1 MPKEKVNEGLA
12 AYVGISAPETP
23 KYLLTNNF
31 LAEYF
36 RVPGKLIQEYSY
48 KQFKDQ
54 GVLYTEDEKNEEMLK
69 KSFDRFLFR
78 YLGEETIIQEN
89 RKLKQN
95 RSKSDHNKKELKHY
109 YFPLTQEMLGES
121 AQTLRH
127 ILYYLQKLDK
137 ENFKYGEMQKKLENY
152 IFRDNTGLNHILKIL
167 LPSSDEKAD
176 YKIEP
181 ELPDSFWRMLTSA
194 EKRRM
199 QKLGQ
204 QLNEDLNVLLTHE
217 YFLKLDFYRRYHY
230 LSMLLT
236 SYVIQYIV
244 TRKGSST
251 GILCKGNPLDSRL
264 DGLIHKACCNN
275 YDDIRNLFPTL
286 LKEYYIK
293 AIGELADENGELQ
306 LHAENGKVMVN
317 GGTFEEFITD
327 VMGSKI
333 SGNGIAYEKLL
344 IAFELSEKQMRKITV
359 EEFVLAYIS
368 LTGTRRGSTLT
379 KISSVLSTSGRQL
392 EMVYPRSNAR
402 QKYFA
407 MSAGLAEFYVRLYL
421 AGQSRQYDYMDNFL
435 EFLQERYRI
444 VIGKIKGSE
453 RLIKSLKP
461 RLSVK
466 DFSENQAA
474 FRDTL
479 NGVNCL
485 IKLSDSGYVITLP
498 EEKGDFRLI

>member
-1 MPKEKVNEGLA
+1 MPKEKVNDGLA

-36 RVPGKLIQEYSY
+36 RVPDKLLQEYTFE
-48 KQFKDQ
+48 QFKNQ
-54 GVLYTEDEKNEEMLK
+54 GVLYTEDEKNEEKLK
-69 KSFDRFLFR
+69 KSFNRFLFR

-95 RSKSDHNKKELKHY
+95 RNSSDNKKEIKHY
-109 YFPLTQEMLGES
+109 YFPLTQEMLCES
-121 AQTLRH
+121 TQTLRH

-137 ENFKYGEMQKKLENY
+137 EFQYNEMQKKLEQY
-152 IFRDNTGLNHILKIL
+152 IFKDNSGLNHIFKIL
-167 LPSSDEKAD
+167 LQSSDENAD
-176 YKIEP
+176 YKKEP
-181 ELPDSFWRMLTSA
+181 ELPESFWRMLKPA
-194 EKRRM
+194 EKNRM
-199 QKLGQ
+199 RKLGH
-204 QLNEDLNVLLTHE
+204 QLNEDLDVLLTHE
-217 YFLKLDFYRRYHY
+217 YFQKLDFYRRYHY

-236 SYVIQYIV
+236 SYVIQYV
-244 TRKGSST
+244 VVRKGSST

-286 LKEYYIK
+286 LKEYYVEAIK
-293 AIGELADENGELQ
+293 KLADEKGELQ
-306 LHAENGKVMVN
+306 LRAQDGKVWIN
-317 GGTFEEFITD
+317 GDTFENFITD

-333 SGNGIAYEKLL
+333 SSNGIAYKKLI
-344 IAFELSEKQMRKITV
+344 IAFELTEKTERKVTV
-359 EEFVLAYIS
+359 EEFVMAYIS

-421 AGQSRQYDYMDNFL
+421 AGQSRQYDYLDNFL

-444 VIGKIKGSE
+444 VIGKTEGSG
-453 RLIKSLKP
+453 RLMKSLKP
-461 RLSVK
+461 RLSARNFA
-466 DFSENQAA
+466 DNQAA